1 MLNNDCISIIAVYM
15 KPLVNDC
22 PSNHIDNRFD
32 GYLLVVKV
40 WGEMENH
47 FIPFSSLSIKIL
59 LRNCARS
66 NRSEYF
72 IISV

>member
-1 MLNNDCISIIAVYM
+1 MSNNDCISIIAVYM

-40 WGEMENH
+40 WVEG
-47 FIPFSSLSIKIL
+47 
-59 LRNCARS
+59 
-66 NRSEYF
+66 
-72 IISV
+72 